1 MHNTRSA
8 KKTDRRLDGSM
19 QRLPWNSFTQVA
31 GATERLMICIAGAA
45 LWGLG
50 IGELAGHKESA
61 LAAAVGGVIGFL
73 FWLTDEFGHG
83 RKWSSRT

>member
-1 MHNTRSA
+1 
-8 KKTDRRLDGSM
+8 M
-19 QRLPWNSFTQVA
+19 QRLPWNSFTQA
-31 GATERLMICIAGAA
+31 ADATERLMICIAGAG

-50 IGELAGHKESA
+50 IGQLVGHKDSA
-61 LAAAVGGVIGFL
+61 LAAAVGGMIGFL

>member
-1 MHNTRSA
+1 
-8 KKTDRRLDGSM
+8 
-19 QRLPWNSFTQVA
+19 
-31 GATERLMICIAGAA
+31 MICIAGAA

-50 IGELAGHKESA
+50 IGELAGHKDSA